1 MRNNNS
7 SRFGKYV
14 AMTFDDR
21 SQLLG
26 AEVQTFLLEKS
37 RVVSTT
43 ATGDHHCHI
52 LCRLLC
58 RVLLTPLTPPHP
70 NAPPSYTYLTGE
82 RNYHIFYH
90 VLLGAGLLSSAD
102 PKQQRLLNRSS
113 CTSVPNVDDAE
124 EYRQLVQAMAD
135 IGMADQENAEVQR
148 CMVTPVLTM
157 AALTMA
163 ALTMTPLTVAL
174 LAMALLTTY

>member
-1 MRNNNS
+1 MQRCRPFS
-7 SRFGKYV
+7 SRSL
-14 AMTFDDR
+14 A
-21 SQLLG
+21 S
-26 AEVQTFLLEKS
+26 S
-37 RVVSTT
+37 RPRPQAITT
-43 ATGDHHCHI
+43 ATYSAASSAASSAACSLHP
-52 LCRLLC
+52 LRP
-58 RVLLTPLTPPHP
+58 LTLTPPHP

-163 ALTMTPLTVAL
+163 ALTMAPLTMAALTMTPLTVAL